1 MISQTILIVL
11 FAVLGT
17 MTVVALIGFIKLFF
31 EPFAD

>member
-17 MTVVALIGFIKLFF
+17 MTMVTLIGLIKLFF